1 MLQWYTMD
9 IAAMLHGI
17 TLAPLYNTLGPKT
30 LAYVLNQTKA
40 ETLAL
45 VAVHVPT
52 IVKLKVENKLPHL
65 KNLILLDHLENAN
78 GADSHFALFTYE

>member
-9 IAAMLHGI
+9 IGAMLHGI

-30 LAYVLNQTKA
+30 LSYVLNQTKT

-45 VAVHVPT
+45 VAVHVPK
-52 IVKLKVENKLPHL
+52 IVKLKEENKLPHL
-65 KNLILLDHLENAN
+65 KNLILMDHLENT
-78 GADSHFALFTYE
+78 DDVQ